1 MGKVIAITN
10 QKGGV
15 GKTTTAVNLGACI
28 ALEGRRVLLVDMD
41 PQSNS
46 TVGLGM
52 RVKEGQANIYDVL
65 LGGTEL
71 GEVIVPT
78 CVKGL
83 SLAPA
88 SVELAG
94 AEVELVPEI
103 GRELRLK
110 RALFGIREGYE
121 YILIDCPPS
130 LGLLTVNALS
140 AANSIMIPI
149 QCEYYALE
157 GLTQLMS
164 TVRLVQGHLNPGLC
178 LEGVLLTMYDTRTN
192 LSGQVANEVRRFFK
206 TKVYETVIP
215 RNVRLSEAPSHGLP
229 VAMYDPDCRGA
240 EVYRQLAKEVIGRVE
255 GATRPGEGSG
265 SVDSAR
271 RNGRR

>member
-1 MGKVIAITN
+1 M
-10 QKGGV
+10 
-15 GKTTTAVNLGACI
+15 
-28 ALEGRRVLLVDMD
+28 ALESRQVLLVDMD
-41 PQSNS
+41 PQSNT
-46 TVGLGM
+46 TVGLGI
-52 RVKEGQANIYDVL
+52 RVEEGQASIYDVL
-65 LGGTEL
+65 IGSVEL
-71 GEVIVPT
+71 REIIMRT
-78 CVKGL
+78 CVRSL

-110 RALFGIREGYE
+110 RALSSVKDE
-121 YILIDCPPS
+121 YAYVLIDCPPS

-140 AANSIMIPI
+140 AADSLLIPI

-157 GLTQLMS
+157 GLTQLMN
-164 TVRLVQGHLNPGLC
+164 TVRLVQANLNPGLF

-206 TKVYETVIP
+206 ARVYETVIP

-229 VAMYDPDCRGA
+229 VVMYDSECRGA
-240 EVYRQLAKEVIGRVE
+240 EVYRQLAREVIQRVE
-255 GATRPGEGSG
+255 GSSGTRARIGSA
-265 SVDSAR
+265 DS
-271 RNGRR
+271 